1 MMFLLGAGSE
11 ELRVVVLHE
20 AGRHFLST
28 TILGFVGKYM
38 VIPWFKHYGLLT
50 TCQELLGNKLI
61 FVMCLLS
68 GSKLGK
74 KNRKSL

>member
-1 MMFLLGAGSE
+1 MFLLGAGSE

-38 VIPWFKHYGLLT
+38 VIP
-50 TCQELLGNKLI
+50 
-61 FVMCLLS
+61 
-68 GSKLGK
+68 
-74 KNRKSL
+74 